1 MTGARVHRRQ
11 FLKSA
16 AAGAAALRFPRRCCA
31 QGAGPPVVIIGGG
44 FGGASCARALRKA
57 DPRIAVT
64 LVEANATYTALP
76 HSNAVI
82 AGLVELKH
90 QQFGYDRIK
99 ARRRQ
104 RRAVGRDRR
113 SIRRSKTVTLADG
126 TTLNYDRLV
135 VSPGIDFRAGAI
147 QGYDR
152 SGDGSSCRRPTT
164 TAREVALL
172 RRQLEAM
179 EDGGTV
185 VISSPV
191 NPARC
196 PPAPYERASLIAHY
210 LKTKKPRSKVIVLD
224 AKESFTMQKLF
235 EAAWQELYPGL
246 IEWVGLSNGGALT
259 SVDAATKT
267 LATDFD
273 KYKAA
278 VASIIPPQKAG
289 RAAEL
294 AGVADRTG
302 WCPVDP
308 VTFESKLQ
316 TNIHVIGDAAI
327 AGAMPRSASAAH
339 SQAQICAAAIAAL
352 LAGKTPAAPT
362 LTSSCYSLIAP
373 DYAISQKGTYRP
385 VDDQY
390 AEAEGGAVISPPDAP
405 RGDAQGRGRTGR
417 RLVPHHHRRG
427 VRMMRRASHWRSRR
441 GARLRCQPQR
451 RRRCCPTRSSAT
463 PSRNR

>member
-1 MTGARVHRRQ
+1 MTGTRATRRR
-11 FLKSA
+11 FLQS
-16 AAGAAALRFPRRCCA
+16 AGAAAVSLYAPALA
-31 QGAGPPVVIIGGG
+31 QGAGPPVVVIGGG

-57 DPRIAVT
+57 DPRLVIT
-64 LVEANATYTALP
+64 LVEANPVYTALP
-76 HSNAVI
+76 HSNSVI
-82 AGLVELKH
+82 AGLSGLQR
-90 QQFGYDRIK
+90 QQFGYDK
-99 ARRRQ
+99 
-104 RRAVGRDRR
+104 
-113 SIRRSKTVTLADG
+113 IRTAGVHIALSAATAIDPQSRTVTLAHG
-126 TTLNYDRLV
+126 ATLSYERLV

-152 SGDGSSCRRPTT
+152 AAMEIMPPAWNDG
-164 TAREVALL
+164 EQVGLL
-172 RRQLEAM
+172 RRQLESM

-210 LKTKKPRSKVIVLD
+210 LKNKKPRSKVIVLD

-246 IEWVGLSNGGALT
+246 IEWVGLSNGGALA

-267 LATDFD
+267 LSTDFD
-273 KYKAA
+273 KYKAS

-308 VTFESKLQ
+308 QTFESKLQ
-316 TNIHVIGDAAI
+316 SNIHVIGDAAI
-327 AGAMPRSASAAH
+327 AGAMPRSASAAQ
-339 SQAQICAAAIAAL
+339 SQARICAEAIAAL
-352 LAGKTPAAPT
+352 LAGKAVATPT

-385 VDDQY
+385 ADGQY
-390 AEAEGGAVISPPDAP
+390 TEAEGGPNISAQDAP
-405 RGDAQGRGRTGR
+405 RERRKAEANEASGWFRAITGE
-417 RLVPHHHRRG
+417 VFG
-427 VRMMRRASHWRSRR
+427 
-441 GARLRCQPQR
+441 
-451 RRRCCPTRSSAT
+451 
-463 PSRNR
+463 